1 MIPHREEIRERLIQ
15 DETGFIA
22 ELINDETEY
31 KTIKEYNFKTGSK
44 YQDLSTNDKILFHRL
59 IIAELPFIGYDLQ
72 QSVKKHRPEI
82 DFRIIEDS
90 VKQTAELNKREIER
104 LELNKEIE
112 SREITT
118 QTPESYKP
126 KGKKFISEYPVTVR
140 EFLRVQPGSETTA
153 GIMEMRKIIFNHH
166 KPRFKTDKECFY
178 FLTEELRLEGNPEDW
193 KKAKNQ
199 RLKKGK

>member
-112 SREITT
+112 SRELTP
-118 QTPESYKP
+118 QTPEAYKP
-126 KGKKFISEYPVTVR
+126 KGKKRDKDEMKALLDRIKKSGLPEIEYCKKYFITEGYKSFDSMYNTVNK
-140 EFLRVQPGSETTA
+140 S
-153 GIMEMRKIIFNHH
+153 
-166 KPRFKTDKECFY
+166 
-178 FLTEELRLEGNPEDW
+178 
-193 KKAKNQ
+193 KNYSH
-199 RLKKGK
+199 